1 MEQPPSLPYK
11 IADLVIENGLADATT
26 PPNWEMVTEQLNV
39 HFPDWIPHLS
49 LSTMTIA
56 FDIVE
61 HTFNQ
66 RKLGL
71 YGADII

>member
-1 MEQPPSLPYK
+1 MQQPPSLPYK
-11 IADLVIENGLADATT
+11 IADLVIENELASSAL
-26 PPNWEMVTEQLNV
+26 PPNWEIVTEQLNV

-49 LSTMTIA
+49 PSTMIIA

-61 HTFNQ
+61 HTFEQ